1 MNSEPKFAFYERR
14 GFQGTV
20 AVIGLLT
27 AIWALV
33 GAPKPWQ
40 VASELSASTVVL
52 SNTEI
57 VLDASAAS
65 AKRFDGE
72 TKLEAAQR
80 AIGSYVDPLNHQGL
94 AFRSAGGECAY
105 GCDLAVGFGAD
116 HGEAVREAADEQKP
130 EGRSN
135 IVKAVRAAAD
145 DFEEAGFTGADRT
158 NRILV
163 FMNTAKNCGPSAI
176 REIHFA
182 LVDSGVDAVR
192 IVALRP
198 SRAEVKK
205 LIAFKQGLAS
215 VAAVEISTPATKRQL
230 RHVVK
235 REVKAARKAAAVAK
249 RKAVSS
255 AGTGGESSGSDSS
268 PGGQGGETKGAVSP
282 AGLGRFERDPAKE
295 GRPEAESGA
304 GEEGKEDRTRMP
316 GSVPG
321 RRQWGRRR
329 NDGRGSGRRGS
340 AKGILSRRRA
350 AEERRNHCDDAV
362 AVRDRDEPGRSR
374 RGFVEA
380 VRRCGRIDRFR
391 RRSVGAARSELR
403 CRGLLETLP
412 APASVHRLPHL
423 RDGRV

>member
-65 AKRFDGE
+65 AKKFDGE

-282 AGLGRFERDPAKE
+282 AGSGDSNEIPQKKE
-295 GRPEAESGA
+295 GPKPSPEPGKKEKKTEPECPEVSPGDASGGEGETTA
-304 GEEGKEDRTRMP
+304 GE
-316 GSVPG
+316 
-321 RRQWGRRR
+321 
-329 NDGRGSGRRGS
+329 
-340 AKGILSRRRA
+340 A
-350 AEERRNHCDDAV
+350 AEGEAPKDSCPEEEPQKSEETTATTPSQSGTATNPGAAEGGSSKQSAV
-362 AVRDRDEPGRSR
+362 AGESTASG
-374 RGFVEA
+374 
-380 VRRCGRIDRFR
+380 
-391 RRSVGAARSELR
+391 GA
-403 CRGLLETLP
+403 P
-412 APASVHRLPHL
+412 
-423 RDGRV
+423 